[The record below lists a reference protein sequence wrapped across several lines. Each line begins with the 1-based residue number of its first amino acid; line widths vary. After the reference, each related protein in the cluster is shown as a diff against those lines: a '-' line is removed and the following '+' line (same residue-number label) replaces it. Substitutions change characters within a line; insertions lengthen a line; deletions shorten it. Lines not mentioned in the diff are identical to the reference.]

1 MLPEEGMPMT
11 LTIELAP
18 ETERRL
24 RRNALANGKSVQ
36 EYLLHLLSEL
46 PEAPTPSEYEATL
59 ALFQQWADE
68 DAALTPEE
76 AAREDADW
84 QRIEANL
91 QANRLT
97 LPVPEV

>member
-11 LTIELAP
+11 LTIDLAP
-18 ETERRL
+18 EMERRL
-24 RRNALANGKSVQ
+24 RRNALAYGKSVQ

-46 PEAPTPSEYEATL
+46 PDAPAPSEYEATL

-84 QRIEANL
+84 EQIEANL